1 MHIYPWEVI
10 AIILLVAGLIYFR
23 RKNQPA
29 TTRDPITGRKVAAK
43 VNQTPEE
50 AYMDLRRQ
58 AIETDPQRL
67 ALPGGRKP
75 EDVFGVVMEMG
86 ISSSVVTLACFADG
100 DARVYYKTGG
110 GMIGGV
116 SHENVRAAAK
126 DLVARA
132 QKAQGRM
139 IKTAAHPLPADDRV
153 RFYVLT
159 GRGVLTTETS
169 RQALGERQGELSALF
184 ASGQE
189 VVAQMRQVE
198 EERTKTTFAPPPM
211 PPQDEPEPVVEE
223 KKPKI
228 PFSPP
233 PMPPPDEP
241 EGTPPAGT

>member
-10 AIILLVAGLIYFR
+10 AITLLIVALIYFR
-23 RKNQPA
+23 RQSRPA
-29 TTRDPITGRKVAAK
+29 TSRDPVTGRKTAAK

-50 AYMDLRRQ
+50 AYMDLRQQ
-58 AIETDPQRL
+58 AIETDPKRL
-67 ALPGGRKP
+67 ALAGERRP

-110 GMIGGV
+110 GMIGGI
-116 SHENVRAAAK
+116 SHENVRVASK

-139 IKTAAHPLPADDRV
+139 IKTTTYPLPADDRV

-159 GRGVLTTETS
+159 GRGALTTETS

-189 VVAQMRQVE
+189 VVAQMRLVE
-198 EERTKTTFAPPPM
+198 EQRPKNTFAPPPM
-211 PPQDEPEPVVEE
+211 PPPDEPEPVVEE
-223 KKPKI
+223 KKPKVA
-228 PFSPP
+228 FRPP

-241 EGTPPAGT
+241 EEKPPGA

>member
-1 MHIYPWEVI
+1 MHIYPREVI
-10 AIILLVAGLIYFR
+10 AIILLIAGLIYFR
-23 RKNQPA
+23 RKNAPP
-29 TTRDPITGRKVAAK
+29 TTRDPVTGRKMAVK
-43 VNQTPEE
+43 VDQTPEE

-58 AIETDPQRL
+58 AIETDSKRL
-67 ALPGGRKP
+67 ALPGERKP
-75 EDVFGVVMEMG
+75 EEVFGVVMEMG
-86 ISSSVVTLACFADG
+86 ISSSVVTLACFGDG

-110 GMIGGV
+110 GMIGGI

-139 IKTAAHPLPADDRV
+139 IKTATYPLPADDRV

-159 GRGVLTTETS
+159 GRGALTTETS

-184 ASGQE
+184 SSGQE
-189 VVAQMRQVE
+189 VVAQMRLVE
-198 EERTKTTFAPPPM
+198 EQRTKNTFAPPPM
-211 PPQDEPEPVVEE
+211 PPQEEPEPMVQE

-233 PMPPPDEP
+233 PMPPPDDP
-241 EGTPPAGT
+241 EGTPPVGA

>member
-23 RKNQPA
+23 RKNAPQ
-29 TTRDPITGRKVAAK
+29 TTRDPVTGRKVAVK
-43 VNQTPEE
+43 VERTPEE

-58 AIETDPQRL
+58 AIETDPKRL
-67 ALPGGRKP
+67 ALPGERKP

-116 SHENVRAAAK
+116 SHENVRAASR

-139 IKTAAHPLPADDRV
+139 IKTTTYPTPADDRV

-184 ASGQE
+184 TSGQE
-189 VVAQMRQVE
+189 VVAQMRLVE
-198 EERTKTTFAPPPM
+198 EQRTKNTFAPPPM
-211 PPQDEPEPVVEE
+211 PPQDEPEPVEE
-223 KKPKI
+223 RKPKI
-228 PFSPP
+228 VFTPP

-241 EGTPPAGT
+241 EETPPAGA